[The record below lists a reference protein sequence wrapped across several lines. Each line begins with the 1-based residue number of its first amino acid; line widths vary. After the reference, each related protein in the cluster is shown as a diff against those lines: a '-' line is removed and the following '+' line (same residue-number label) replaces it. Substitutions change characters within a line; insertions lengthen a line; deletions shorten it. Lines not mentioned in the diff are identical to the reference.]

1 MLDDFM
7 LRAALAGIG
16 VALAAA
22 PLGCFVVWR
31 RMAYF
36 GDATAHAAI
45 LGVALSLL
53 LSTSIFAGVLVVSLL
68 MAILV
73 SLLSGRG
80 YAMDTLLGVM
90 AHSALAFGLVAVS
103 FVSGVRI
110 DLMAYLFGDIL
121 AVGKGDLV
129 LIAGGAL
136 LVMALVGW
144 RWSSLLTATLDA
156 DLARANGIH
165 PGREQLVLTLS
176 LAVVVAVALKVV
188 GVLLIA
194 ALLIIPA
201 AAARPFCRTPE
212 AMVLVAA
219 VIGAASTTGGL
230 QAAYWLDTPTGP
242 TIVSLAAVV
251 FVLCSLV
258 DLGRRLLARMSS
270 SDISS

>member
-258 DLGRRLLARMSS
+258 DLGRRRFVRMSS
-270 SDISS
+270 SNISS